1 MHIPETA
8 WFAVSVAGLA
18 GLIAWHRKAPSRHLL
33 VAAGGLVWPM
43 VTGLPGLYGE
53 LFGYEELSR
62 LADRLFNDAAMV
74 RERWQSTGRLLV
86 YRCGLPAWPGMA
98 FFALGL
104 WRQGSAMTPETPTAA
119 EP

>member
-18 GLIAWHRKAPSRHLL
+18 GRFAWHRRTPSRHLA
-33 VAAGGLVWPM
+33 VAAAGLGWSM
-43 VTGLPGLYGE
+43 LTGLPGLYGD

-62 LADRLFNDAAMV
+62 LADRLFNDSGIV
-74 RERWQSTGRLLV
+74 REGWPSTGRLLA
-86 YRCGLPAWPGMA
+86 YRCGLLAWPGVA

-104 WRQGSAMTPETPTAA
+104 WRLGSAMTPETPTAA